1 MAKSKSRNQSGVTI
15 MEMVVAS
22 VLMGLTLSVIGE
34 LVYLNTY
41 SATKVTNQADALSD
55 ARTALDHIASDVRA
69 ARAFGD
75 FYAGPANRNQFPGD
89 GNNPLFGA
97 GQAPSGGWPPA
108 PWTGQP
114 YYLSTQCLIV
124 QQPVLFEDPQ
134 NDPTSPSYSA
144 AAQINPQNGFP
155 CMIAANSLGPSSP
168 PSDME
173 DLDTVI
179 YQVVADPNRAGQ
191 YLLQVMRLP
200 GQPPTDFSA
209 GSPGTPLISS
219 TRSLINPPQTVLRGI
234 IGPLDPA
241 NPGAPPNV
249 FHYYPPYQQGT
260 PPGAIITG
268 SQNPVPSSSVPSLTG
283 VGIDFEIQKPDSSS
297 SNPAAVNPQ
306 ILPIHGEAF
315 MRSNTNIILTN
326 FSH

>member
-41 SATKVTNQADALSD
+41 SATKVTNQSDALSD

-75 FYAGPANRNQFPGD
+75 FYATTNKYQFPGD
-89 GNNPLFGA
+89 TNPFFGA
-97 GQAPSGGWPPA
+97 GQVPSGGWQAAPWPA
-108 PWTGQP
+108 PP
-114 YYLSTQCLIV
+114 YKLSTDCLIV

-134 NDPTSPSYSA
+134 NDPTSPSYNA
-144 AAQINPQNGFP
+144 AVQINPQNGFP
-155 CMIAANSLGPSSP
+155 CMIAADSLGGSSP
-168 PSDME
+168 PTDME

-200 GQPPTDFSA
+200 GQPPTDFST

-234 IGPLDPA
+234 VGPLDPA
-241 NPGAPPNV
+241 HPDPADPATPNV
-249 FHYYPPYQQGT
+249 FHYYYQNPP
-260 PPGAIITG
+260 IILPTITTD
-268 SQNPVPSSSVPSLTG
+268 SQNPVLSSDVPYLVG
-283 VGIDFEIQKPDSSS
+283 VAIDFEVLRKAGLQFLRP
-297 SNPAAVNPQ
+297 
-306 ILPIHGEAF
+306 G
-315 MRSNTNIILTN
+315 
-326 FSH
+326 